1 MSKPHQEP
9 TYSAAHYSQLHR
21 KFLER
26 QPGLL
31 AEMRQAN
38 PDLTSYLSSVGKEA
52 EELHTTLM
60 MQRQQSPQYQSLPYP
75 ERVKDLQA
83 FRHEADE
90 TVRHQL
96 INQPLPPPATA

>member
-1 MSKPHQEP
+1 MSQQP
-9 TYSAAHYSQLHR
+9 TFSAADYSRQHR
-21 KFLER
+21 KFLEDTG
-26 QPGLL
+26 QLE
-31 AEMRQAN
+31 AFKKEH
-38 PDLTSYLSSVGKEA
+38 PDLTSYLSSLGHEA

-60 MQRQQSPQYQSLPYP
+60 MRRQQSPQFQSLPYP

-96 INQPLPPPATA
+96 INQPLPAQAVA